1 MKADHI
7 VVLDRGIIIEQGTH
21 QELIALQ
28 GTYADLVAK
37 QAIDVNEEQ
46 GHDTNKSSEYDAED
60 LLRQEELEVK
70 QHLLDQERQVLTKV
84 ITDHSKAPSSFLDHD
99 NKKPSAN
106 GGADSPLAI
115 DAYDLKIAET
125 KRIQKRMK
133 KQRAPVWK
141 VLKHMRP
148 EWKYLVVGVLGSAL
162 AGCVFPFYA
171 FSFSHV
177 IAILSVPG
185 QEIQPGPLGGTNL
198 YAFLFVI
205 IGIAAFLGNGTQ
217 FMAYEICGEKFSKRF
232 RGQVFDA
239 YMKQEIGFFDM
250 EENNTGALTA
260 RLAVD
265 ARNVSE
271 MITKT
276 WGDVTSL
283 VATVICSFIL
293 AFSNSWALTLI
304 VLCMAPF
311 LFGATAYE
319 FRVQKGFEDETKRAN
334 AESGQVA
341 GEAIR
346 EVRTVASLNK
356 QAHFEERYYHATDRP
371 HRLTMRKAYLSSIA
385 AGLGKGINIY
395 TSALAFYAGARL
407 IMNGSI
413 DFQQMFTTM
422 TVIMTTAESAG
433 RSTAFAAAFSK
444 AKYAAIAS
452 FEVIERKSKIDPEL
466 EGLEPAV
473 GSIAGDI
480 GFKNIQFA
488 YPVRPDVAVFNGKFN
503 LQGKAGQTIALVGQS
518 GCGKS
523 SVISMLQRWYDPL
536 HGVVSLDQNN
546 VKSYSVYNLRSHM
559 ALVGQEPVL
568 FDMTINENI
577 RFGIED
583 NVVVT
588 QEQVEETCK
597 AANIHKFITTLPD
610 GYNTRVGDK
619 GSQLSGGQKQRI
631 AIARA
636 LIRQPKVLLLDEATS
651 ALDSE
656 SEHLVQEAL
665 DNILQEG
672 GRTTVTIAHRLST
685 IKNADVICVVKDGCV
700 IEQGS
705 HWDLLKLNG
714 VYSEMVDQQ
723 SLSVL

>member
-1 MKADHI
+1 MKSDKI
-7 VVLDRGIIIEQGTH
+7 VVLDRGVIIEQGTH
-21 QELIALQ
+21 QELIALN
-28 GTYADLVAK
+28 GVYGGLVSK
-37 QAIDVNEEQ
+37 QAIDLDGVQDDQLTRSNEFE
-46 GHDTNKSSEYDAED
+46 AED
-60 LLRQEELEVK
+60 HLHQEELELK
-70 QHLLDQERQVLTKV
+70 QQILDQERQDLSKV
-84 ITDHSKAPSSFLDHD
+84 PTDHPKASSVYDHD
-99 NKKPSAN
+99 NEKPSAN
-106 GGADSPLAI
+106 DPTASPLAI
-115 DAYDLKIAET
+115 DAYDLKIRE
-125 KRIQKRMK
+125 KEESKKRMK
-133 KQRAPVWK
+133 KQSAPVWK
-141 VLKHMRP
+141 VLNHMRP
-148 EWKYLVVGVLGSAL
+148 EWKYLVMGVIGSAL
-162 AGCVFPFYA
+162 SGCVFPFYA

-177 IAILSVPG
+177 ISILSVPG
-185 QEIQPGPLGGTNL
+185 QDIQSGPLSGTNL

-205 IGIAAFLGNGTQ
+205 IGIGAFLGACIQ
-217 FMAYEICGEKFSKRF
+217 FTAFEICGEKFSKRF

-239 YMKQEIGFFDM
+239 YLKQEIGFFDI

-283 VATVICSFIL
+283 VAIVICSFIL

-304 VLCMAPF
+304 VLCMSPF
-311 LFGATAYE
+311 IFGATAYE
-319 FRVQKGFEDETKRAN
+319 FKVHRGFEDNTKRAN

-371 HRLTMRKAYLSSIA
+371 HKLTMKKAYLSSIN
-385 AGLGKGINIY
+385 AGISKGINIY
-395 TSALAFYAGARL
+395 TSALAFYAGARF

-413 DFQQMFTTM
+413 TFQQMFTTM
-422 TVIMTTAESAG
+422 TVIMTASESAS
-433 RSTAFAAAFSK
+433 RSSTFASAFTK

-452 FEVIERKSKIDPEL
+452 FEVIEREPKINPEL

-473 GSIAGDI
+473 GSIMGDI
-480 GFKNIQFA
+480 DLKNIQFA

-503 LQGKAGQTIALVGQS
+503 LQGKAGQTIALVGPS

-523 SVISMLQRWYDPL
+523 SIIAMLQRWYDPL
-536 HGVVSLDQNN
+536 RGVVSLDQNN
-546 VKSYSVYNLRSHM
+546 VKNYSVYNLRSHM

-577 RFGIED
+577 RFGMEE

-588 QEQVEETCK
+588 QEQVEEACK
-597 AANIHKFITTLPD
+597 AANIDKFISGLPD

-636 LIRQPKVLLLDEATS
+636 LVRHPKVLLLDEATS

-672 GRTTVTIAHRLST
+672 GRTTITIAHRLST
-685 IKNADVICVVKDGCV
+685 IKNADTICVVKDGCV
-700 IEQGS
+700 IEQGT
-705 HWDLLKLNG
+705 HWELLKLNG
-714 VYSEMVDQQ
+714 VYSDMVQEQ